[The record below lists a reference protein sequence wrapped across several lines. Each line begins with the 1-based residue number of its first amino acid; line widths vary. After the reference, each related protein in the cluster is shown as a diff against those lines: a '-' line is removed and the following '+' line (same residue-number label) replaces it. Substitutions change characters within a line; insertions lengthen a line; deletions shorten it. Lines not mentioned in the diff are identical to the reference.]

1 MSPPAGL
8 ISEHTSSEEKS
19 EKMQDMQD
27 KGLDYKA
34 LAEKASKHQED
45 ELSKLMDPKYMRKY
59 RKELE
64 AEERE
69 RGAVASYMAE
79 IAQRQAKV

>member
-1 MSPPAGL
+1 
-8 ISEHTSSEEKS
+8 
-19 EKMQDMQD
+19 
-27 KGLDYKA
+27 
-34 LAEKASKHQED
+34 
-45 ELSKLMDPKYMRKY
+45 MDPKYMRKY

-69 RGAVASYMAE
+69 RVAVASYMAE